1 VLGLQVVLRRGPAL
15 AVLLLG
21 VLFGRRAEAQRPSSG
36 DRLLRRGDTAGAALA
51 FVRDA
56 ARRVSSDTALF
67 NAGTAALAKNDLGAS
82 AQWLAGAARSLDP
95 ELRFRALYNLGL
107 AALLQSLRDS
117 TKRSELRDE
126 AASRLREALLL
137 KPESREAKWNLELA
151 ENPIPPPSGGGGARQ
166 PRPPQQTQSNPNPR
180 SSAIS
185 PSEAEQILN
194 SVERTERDVRAEQ
207 SRRRKVAHSAAT
219 KDW

>member
-1 VLGLQVVLRRGPAL
+1 MAIGTA
-15 AVLLLG
+15 
-21 VLFGRRAEAQRPSSG
+21 SSG
-36 DRLLRRGDTAGAALA
+36 ATEDLSSQVTWSSSSAQIATISTGGLATA
-51 FVRDA
+51 
-56 ARRVSSDTALF
+56 VSQGTATITALF
-67 NAGTAALAKNDLGAS
+67 NAGTSALAKQDLGAS

-107 AALLQSLRDS
+107 AALLQSQSDS
-117 TKRSELRDE
+117 TRRGQLRDE
-126 AASRLREALLL
+126 AAARLREALLL
-137 KPESREAKWNLELA
+137 QPDSREAKWNLELA
-151 ENPIPPPSGGGGARQ
+151 ENPIPPPSGGGGAKQ
-166 PRPPQQTQSNPNPR
+166 PRPPQQTPPAPNPR